1 MSTLLLF
8 LPARNR
14 LRAQGRSTQTAEG
27 LRGLAVVVA
36 EVTHKFAYLLTAD
49 GMTISAE
56 GMRSAAQLPHA
67 DNVIAIPA
75 EADVSWQ
82 RVTLPRAGRQM
93 RSALVGMLEETL
105 LDDPEGLHFAIE
117 PETAGG
123 DKAWV
128 AVTARAWL
136 LQHLTQ
142 LEAAQVF
149 VDRVVPL
156 AWPDAPPRG
165 YFYDTGNPASPI
177 GLRWSHPEGVTNLP
191 LEGNLSRQLFP
202 PTLVQNTQW
211 SAAAAVAEQAELWL
225 GTAVTVLSP
234 AQRALAVLDS
244 PWNFRQFELAPRT
257 RGIRAVR
264 DLYRGLMRRN
274 WRPVRYGLAGLA
286 VVQVLG
292 LNLYAW
298 QLNQQLQ
305 TRRAALNQTLTSSFP
320 QVRAIL
326 DAPVQMQ
333 RETDS
338 LRASAGKTS
347 EQDLESMLAAAATAW
362 PAERGPVDA
371 LSFETGRLVLS
382 GAGWSDAQ
390 IQQFRSQLRS
400 EGWQLDVSEGRL
412 TLSRAPRLLA
422 SNGR

>member
-27 LRGLAVVVA
+27 LRGLAVAVA
-36 EVTHKFAYLLTAD
+36 EVTHKFAYLLTTD
-49 GMTISAE
+49 GVTISAE
-56 GMRSAAQLPHA
+56 GMRNAAQLPHA

-117 PETAGG
+117 PETVGG

-156 AWPDAPPRG
+156 VWPDAPPRG

-211 SAAAAVAEQAELWL
+211 SAEAAVAEQAEHWL

-298 QLNQQLQ
+298 QLSQQLQ
-305 TRRAALNQTLTSSFP
+305 TRRAELNQTLTGSFP

-333 RETDS
+333 RETES
-338 LRASAGKTS
+338 LRASAGKVS
-347 EQDLESMLAAAATAW
+347 EQDLESLLAAAATAW
-362 PAERGPVDA
+362 PAERGPVDT

-382 GAGWSDAQ
+382 GSGWSDAQ

-412 TLSRAPRLLA
+412 TLSRAPRLIA
-422 SNGR
+422 KNSQ

>member
-14 LRAQGRSTQTAEG
+14 LRAQDRTAQTAEG
-27 LRGLAVVVA
+27 LRGVVMA
-36 EVTHKFAYLLTAD
+36 DATHKFAYVLTAD
-49 GMTISAE
+49 GVTVSAE
-56 GMRSAAQLPHA
+56 GSRSAAQLPHA
-67 DNVIAIPA
+67 NQVIAIPA

-105 LDDPEGLHFAIE
+105 LEDPEGLHFSIASE
-117 PETAGG
+117 AAGG
-123 DKAWV
+123 DVAWV

-136 LQHLTQ
+136 LLHLTH

-156 AWPDAPPRG
+156 TWPDAPPRG
-165 YFYDTGNPASPI
+165 YFYDTGNPTHPV

-191 LEGNLSRQLFP
+191 LEGNLSRQLLP

-211 SAAAAVAEQAELWL
+211 SAEAAVAEQAERWL

-264 DLYRGLMRRN
+264 ELYRGLMQRN

-305 TRRAALNQTLTSSFP
+305 TRRAEMNQTLTGSFP

-333 RETDS
+333 RETES
-338 LRASAGKTS
+338 LRASAGKAS
-347 EQDLESMLAAAATAW
+347 EQDLESLLAAAATAW
-362 PAERGPVDA
+362 PTERGPVDA
-371 LSFETGRLVLS
+371 LSFESGRLVLS
-382 GAGWSDAQ
+382 GSGWSDAQ

-422 SNGR
+422 NNGR